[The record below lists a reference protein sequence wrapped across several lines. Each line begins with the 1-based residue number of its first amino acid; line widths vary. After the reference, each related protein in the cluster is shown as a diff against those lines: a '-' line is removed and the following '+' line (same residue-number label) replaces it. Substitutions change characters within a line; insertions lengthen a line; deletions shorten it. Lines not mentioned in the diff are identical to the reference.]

1 MALDQKTKDSLK
13 QNFAT
18 VKTQIQSAFPD
29 VDEATLS
36 QGQSNPDQLVSAIAQ
51 SSGQS
56 EDQIAQQLKQMVSG
70 S

>member
-1 MALDQKTKDSLK
+1 MLDQKTKDQLK
-13 QNFAT
+13 SKFAT

-36 QGQSNPDQLVSAIAQ
+36 QGQSDPDGLVSSIAQ

-56 EDQIAQQLKQMVSG
+56 EDQIAQQLKQMVG
-70 S
+70 SS